1 MHKVEIQADIQHP
14 QVGRADKVAIG
25 GTAAAAICRQRVILR
40 QVVAIGKLVFNLR
53 DGRATSLF
61 AKVELDGYQQRNCY
75 TA

>member
-1 MHKVEIQADIQHP
+1 MRKVEIQVATLHRQAGH
-14 QVGRADKVAIG
+14 VVKVAIG

-61 AKVELDGYQQRNCY
+61 ATVLLDGYQQRNCY